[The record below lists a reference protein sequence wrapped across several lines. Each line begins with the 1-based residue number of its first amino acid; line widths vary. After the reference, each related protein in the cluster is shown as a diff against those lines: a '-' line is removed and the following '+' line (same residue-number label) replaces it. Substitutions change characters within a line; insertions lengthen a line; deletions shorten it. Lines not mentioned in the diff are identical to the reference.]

1 MGIGDLNLDEL
12 DFSDT
17 EGIKAALSEGQTAY
31 REVGKL
37 RNSKALVLDEKKAVQ
52 AQYETLRT
60 KLSAKGVDIDRIDD
74 LDLNAT
80 TDETLKKYQKQ
91 LEDERTTFN
100 SRSSELTTRLD
111 AATKER
117 ESLVAEIEQAKVRAQ
132 YSTAAKTAGVDADF
146 VDDYYLILKAR
157 GVEMYIDPESGQA
170 RGKRTSDVVDYSL
183 ETLITNF
190 KADPT
195 HQRYFAGKFGGGSG
209 TNANGS
215 KSGDAN
221 PFAADTFNLT
231 KQSEIYRE
239 SPTRA
244 AELKRLAGV

>member
-12 DFSDT
+12 DFTDT

-37 RNSKALVLDEKKAVQ
+37 RNKNGEVLGEKKAVQ

-60 KLSAKGVDIDRIDD
+60 KLSSKGVDIDRIDD

-100 SRSSELTTRLD
+100 SRNSELTTKLD
-111 AATKER
+111 SATKER
-117 ESLVAEIEQAKVRAQ
+117 ESLVAQIEQAKVKAQ

-146 VDDYYLILKAR
+146 IDDYYLILQAR
-157 GVEMYIDPESGQA
+157 GVQMYIDPESGEA
-170 RGKRTSDVVDYSL
+170 RGKRSIDVVDYSL
-183 ETLITNF
+183 GTLISNF

-209 TNANGS
+209 TSANGG

-221 PFAADTFNLT
+221 PFHPDTFNLT
-231 KQSEIYRE
+231 KQSEIYRLD
-239 SPTRA
+239 PNRA
-244 AELKRLAGV
+244 AELQRLAGV